1 MRLTPGAKSPCL
13 SRGHFIC
20 LRFANN
26 VDKLAIRR
34 YRFKAFC
41 AKKYIAPA
49 VFLAAS
55 ASNFI
60 GLSIMWTKAMVC
72 ADIGHTCRLTRIDSL
87 LITVLSYPVQSL
99 PDDVLRSLFGDS
111 ILSLLL
117 INAVAWGVGAV
128 VIMRLL
134 LRFAGGAHTAKA
146 QEE

>member
-1 MRLTPGAKSPCL
+1 MHNAAYTGGEIAVPVAWAFHLFALRKQRRQTSDSSL
-13 SRGHFIC
+13 SLQSV
-20 LRFANN
+20 LR
-26 VDKLAIRR
+26 
-34 YRFKAFC
+34 
-41 AKKYIAPA
+41 KKYIAPV

-60 GLSIMWTKAMVC
+60 GLSIMWAKAMVC

-128 VIMRLL
+128 AIMRLL
-134 LRFAGGAHTAKA
+134 LRFAGGTHTA
-146 QEE
+146 